1 MTDSGEKTY
10 SAPGHAGLTVLRATV
25 GRWLGSRYD
34 LHQHGTEHVPADGPV
49 IFAANHSGWLDG
61 PLLIACTPRPAHA
74 LVKAEQF
81 EGRSGALLRLAGQ
94 ISVRRDEND
103 AAAVRKAVAAL
114 EAQHAVAVFPEG
126 TRGAGDVAHVKDGMA
141 YLALVTGAPVVPVAI
156 FGTRQAGQPGDAKPD
171 KGARI
176 ELFYGRPIAVER
188 RPWPRARGEVRT
200 LAGRLQQE
208 LRVHVEKSAEVSEVA
223 LPGPLPP
230 GDTHV

>member
-1 MTDSGEKTY
+1 MAADERGY
-10 SAPGHAGLTVLRATV
+10 PAPGHAGLKVLRATV

-49 IFAANHSGWLDG
+49 IFAANHIGWLDG

-74 LVKAEQF
+74 LVKAEEFQ
-81 EGRSGALLRLAGQ
+81 GRTGALLRLAGQ
-94 ISVRRDEND
+94 ISVRRDEPD

-114 EAQHAVAVFPEG
+114 EAGHAVALFPEG
-126 TRGAGDVAHVKDGMA
+126 TRGAGDVAHVKDGLA
-141 YLALVTGAPVVPVAI
+141 YLAMTTGAPVVPVAI
-156 FGTRQAGQPGDAKPD
+156 LGTRLPGQAGDARPE

-176 ELFYGRPIAVER
+176 ELSYGEPVTVER
-188 RPWPRARGEVRT
+188 RPWPRPRDEVRR

-208 LRVHVEKSAEVSEVA
+208 LRAHVEKSAEASEVA